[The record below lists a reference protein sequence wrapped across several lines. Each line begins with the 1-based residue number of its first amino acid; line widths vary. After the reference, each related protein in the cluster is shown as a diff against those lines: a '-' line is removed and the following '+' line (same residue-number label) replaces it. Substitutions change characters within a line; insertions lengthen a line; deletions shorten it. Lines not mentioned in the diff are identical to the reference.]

1 MSTAI
6 VSHPKCD
13 LHAMGEDH
21 PEQPAR
27 LWAIRDRLIASGLEM
42 VLHHYDAPQAT
53 RQHLERVHT
62 ADYVTRIFDTAPEQ
76 GLCQITP
83 DTAMNSHTLDAAL
96 YAAGAVILGVDLVMT
111 GKREAVFC
119 AVRPPGHH
127 ADQSST
133 MGFCFFNNIA
143 VGAAHALADYQL
155 ERVAIIDFDVH
166 HGNGTEDIFRNNPS
180 VLFCSSFQHPFY
192 PFTGHET
199 DEEHIV
205 NITLPAG
212 TSGEHFR
219 REVQTHWLPRLDQF
233 KPQLVMISAGFDA
246 HAEDDMAHL
255 RLREADYRWVTEE
268 LKNVAKRH
276 ANGRVVSSLEGGY
289 NLSALGR
296 SAQVH
301 IDALTM

>member
-13 LHAMGEDH
+13 LHVMGEDH

-27 LWAIRDRLIASGLEM
+27 LWAIRDRLIASGLEW
-42 VLHHYDAPQAT
+42 VLHNYDAPQAT

-62 ADYVTRIFDTAPEQ
+62 ADYVTRIFDTAPQQ
-76 GLCQITP
+76 GLCQLTP
-83 DTAMNSHTLDAAL
+83 DTAMNPHTLDAAL
-96 YAAGAVILGVDLVMT
+96 YAAGAVILGVDLVMS

-127 ADQSST
+127 ADQSSP

-143 VGAAHALADYQL
+143 VGASHALADYQL

-166 HGNGTEDIFRNNPS
+166 HGNGTEDIFRSNPS

-212 TSGEHFR
+212 ASGEQFR
-219 REVQTHWLPRLDQF
+219 REVETHWLPRLDQF
-233 KPQLVMISAGFDA
+233 KPQLVLISAGFDA

-255 RLREADYRWVTEE
+255 RLREADYRWVTDE
-268 LKNVAKRH
+268 LKNVADRY
-276 ANGRVVSSLEGGY
+276 ADGRVVSSLEGGY
-289 NLSALGR
+289 SLSALGR
-296 SAQVH
+296 SVQVH
-301 IDALTM
+301 IDALTR

>member
-6 VSHPKCD
+6 ISHSKCE
-13 LHAMGEDH
+13 LHEMGQDH

-42 VLHHYDAPQAT
+42 VLHHHDAPQAT

-62 ADYVTRIFDTAPEQ
+62 ADYVTRIFDAAPQE
-76 GLCQITP
+76 GLRQLTP
-83 DTAMNSHTLDAAL
+83 DTAMNPHTLDAAL
-96 YAAGAVILGVDLVMT
+96 YAAGAVIHGVDLVMS

-127 ADQSST
+127 ADQNSP

-143 VGAAHALADYQL
+143 VGAAHALVDHQL
-155 ERVAIIDFDVH
+155 ERVAIVDFDVH
-166 HGNGTEDIFRNNPS
+166 HGNGTEDIFRNNPK

-199 DEEHIV
+199 DEDHIV

-212 TSGEHFR
+212 TSGPHFR
-219 REVQTHWLPRLDQF
+219 QEVVAHWLPRLHDF
-233 KPQLVMISAGFDA
+233 KPQLVLISAGFDA

-255 RLREADYRWVTEE
+255 RLRESDYQWVTEE
-268 LKNVAKRH
+268 LKKVAKQH
-276 ANGRVVSSLEGGY
+276 ASGRVVSSLEGGY
-289 NLSALGR
+289 SLSALGR
-296 SAQVH
+296 SVKVH
-301 IDALTM
+301 IDALMT

>member
-6 VSHPKCD
+6 ISHPKCE
-13 LHAMGEDH
+13 LHEMGQDH

-62 ADYVTRIFDTAPEQ
+62 ADYVTRIFDAAPQE
-76 GLCQITP
+76 GLHQLTP
-83 DTAMNSHTLDAAL
+83 DTAMNPYTLDAAL
-96 YAAGAVILGVDLVMT
+96 HAAGAVILGVDLVMS

-127 ADQSST
+127 ANQNSP

-143 VGAAHALADYQL
+143 VGAAHALVDHQL
-155 ERVAIIDFDVH
+155 ERVAIVDFDVH
-166 HGNGTEDIFRNNPS
+166 HGNGTEDIFRNNPK

-199 DEEHIV
+199 DEQHIV

-212 TSGEHFR
+212 TSGPHFR
-219 REVQTHWLPRLDQF
+219 QQVETHWLPRLHDF
-233 KPQLVMISAGFDA
+233 KPQLVLISAGFDA

-255 RLREADYRWVTEE
+255 RLRETDYRWVTEE
-268 LKNVAKRH
+268 LKDIAKQH

-289 NLSALGR
+289 SLSALGR
-296 SAQVH
+296 SVKVH
-301 IDALTM
+301 IDALMT